1 MPVHDSLPTF
11 PLPVRRGGGKGN
23 GTGVTFTENQWVHL
37 TWVFDWN
44 ENTTNIYVD
53 GVLGESK
60 SLHAD
65 FQSKSLENNFDVLVG
80 ADIRTATVR
89 HLFPLFL

>member
-1 MPVHDSLPTF
+1 MGALDL
-11 PLPVRRGGGKGN
+11 G
-23 GTGVTFTENQWVHL
+23 
-37 TWVFDWN
+37 FDWN

-80 ADIRTATVR
+80 AGYSNSDGSASIPA
-89 HLFPLFL
+89 FL